1 MNNTFM
7 AEAFTIPEVARIC
20 GVKPV
25 TVRAWISRREIA
37 STKVNNR
44 RYISEKQITDFYR
57 NRGNEEYVD
66 HTYAPRKHVLN
77 DQQMLITI

>member
-1 MNNTFM
+1 MKNTFITD
-7 AEAFTIPEVARIC
+7 ALTIQEVATIC

-44 RYISEKQITDFYR
+44 RYISERQITDFYR

-77 DQQMLITI
+77 D

>member
-1 MNNTFM
+1 M
-7 AEAFTIPEVARIC
+7 C

-44 RYISEKQITDFYR
+44 RYISERQITDFYR
-57 NRGNEEYVD
+57 NRGNNDYVD
-66 HTYAPRKHVLN
+66 HTYAPRKQTLN
-77 DQQMLITI
+77 D